1 MGQSFLDGSWVLG
14 TLLAVL
20 ASRTGL
26 AASDVNAVEL
36 VRYQDQFSTVRV
48 AQARLGGQTGL
59 GVFFSGTSDLH
70 YYATRDAAPTAGLE
84 LQVKASGPGIAF
96 GDPVLPRYKSFHDP
110 AQAKDVDVYVGDFQV
125 FLPVTVAP
133 SGGAPADVHVTIAG
147 LACTRQ
153 VCLPPFS
160 RTLEV
165 TFNPRTSDWAM
176 LRLEPAPGPPSGV
189 PSTPEPPQPAH
200 DMIFY
205 LLAAVLAGLSINGM
219 PCVLPVLPLIILR
232 LVQQSQQGAKARL
245 VSGAAF
251 CGGVV
256 LFFAAFAGVA
266 AAVHALTGAVL
277 DLNGLFRYPT
287 AVIGLFLGIILFAL
301 VMLDVVTLTLP
312 SFVQGRQASGTSRA
326 GAIGTGFFA
335 AVLSIPCSGA
345 LLGFVLVWAQ
355 TQPLAISSLAIV
367 LMGVGMALPYAVLI
381 LVPGLLNRIPRPG
394 EWMDVF
400 KKSCGFLLLLVAVK
414 LTLAALP
421 KERLIDVLLYG
432 VIFSFCAWMWGTWVH
447 YSTAA
452 ARKWTV
458 RLAAVAIAIGTGLW
472 LLPVAA
478 PAGPAITWQGYDA
491 GRVEQARAQGRP
503 VLLEFTAD
511 WCTNC
516 RVLDRRVYGDRQ
528 VVETIGKK
536 GVLAVKADTTS
547 FDSPAT
553 KDFKQIYGEAGNV
566 PVTIV
571 LVPGRPN
578 TVIRGL
584 FDGQR
589 LVDLLGRLP
598 DRDGK

>member
-1 MGQSFLDGSWVLG
+1 MGQLFLEGSLVLG
-14 TLLAVL
+14 TLLAVM
-20 ASRTGL
+20 ASRVTL

-36 VRYQDQFSTVRV
+36 VRYQDQVSTVHV

-59 GVFFSGTSDLH
+59 GVFFSGTGDLH
-70 YYATRDAAPTAGLE
+70 YYATGSSTPARGLE
-84 LQVKASGPGIAF
+84 LQIKASGPGITF
-96 GDPVLPRYKSFHDP
+96 GDPVFPQWRSFHDP

-125 FLPVTVAP
+125 FLPVLLAP
-133 SGGAPADVHVTIAG
+133 PTNAPADVRVTISG
-147 LACTRQ
+147 LACTSQ
-153 VCLPPFS
+153 VCLPPLS

-165 TFNPRTSDWAM
+165 AFNPRTSDWAT
-176 LRLEPAPGPPSGV
+176 LRFEPAPRPASGV
-189 PSTPEPPQPAH
+189 TETPDPPQPAYG
-200 DMIFY
+200 MIFY
-205 LLAAVLAGLSINGM
+205 LLAAVLAGVSINGM

-232 LVQQSQQGAKARL
+232 LVQQSQQGGKARL

-251 CGGVV
+251 CGGMV

-266 AAVHALTGAVL
+266 AMVHAVTGASL
-277 DLNGLFRYPT
+277 DLNSLFRYPT
-287 AVIGLFLGIILFAL
+287 AVISLFLGITLFAL

-312 SFVQGRQASGTSRA
+312 SFVTNRRASGTSLA

-345 LLGFVLVWAQ
+345 MLGFVLVWAQ
-355 TQPLAISSLAIV
+355 TQPSAISSLAII

-414 LTLAALP
+414 LALAALP

-432 VIFSFCAWMWGTWVH
+432 VIFSFCAWMWGTWVD

-452 ARKWTV
+452 AKKWTV
-458 RLAAVAIAIGTGLW
+458 RLVAVAIAIGTGLW
-472 LLPVAA
+472 LLPIEAS
-478 PAGPAITWQGYDA
+478 AGPTIAWQDYDA
-491 GRVEQARAQGRP
+491 GRVGQAKAQGRP
-503 VLLEFTAD
+503 VLLKFTAD

-516 RVLDRRVYGDRQ
+516 RILDRRVYAHRQ
-528 VVETIGKK
+528 VGETIGKK
-536 GVLAVKADTTS
+536 GVLAIKADTTS

-553 KDFKQIYGEAGNV
+553 RDFKQVYGEAGNV

-571 LVPGRPN
+571 LVPGKPN

-584 FDGQR
+584 FDRQR